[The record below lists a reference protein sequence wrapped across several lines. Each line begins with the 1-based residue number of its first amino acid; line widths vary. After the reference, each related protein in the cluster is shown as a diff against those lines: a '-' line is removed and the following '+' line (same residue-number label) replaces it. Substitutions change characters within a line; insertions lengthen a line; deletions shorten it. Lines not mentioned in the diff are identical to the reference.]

1 MGHSINA
8 SCVQK
13 CLCMRKICASIFNL
27 ILVPKPSLDLVN
39 GAESKFI
46 GIELYDSD
54 PKSVNLKFI
63 YFEKATKFCDI
74 FPLLLTVCT
83 VVKSKGRFHK
93 ILWPTQNI

>member
-27 ILVPKPSLDLVN
+27 ILVPKPSSDLVN

-54 PKSVNLKFI
+54 PKSVKLTQFKKNASNKVKTHIKMDPIKF
-63 YFEKATKFCDI
+63 
-74 FPLLLTVCT
+74 
-83 VVKSKGRFHK
+83 
-93 ILWPTQNI
+93 